1 MKINSKK
8 IIYSEKSGK
17 LLEKGVLTNFNNFET
32 LGLLNPDPHPVL
44 LHQCESAGNRIE
56 ENTIE

>member
-17 LLEKGVLTNFNNFET
+17 LLEKGVLKNFNNFET
-32 LGLLNPDPHPVL
+32 LGV
-44 LHQCESAGNRIE
+44 C
-56 ENTIE
+56 